1 MKYIVAHVEDWDA
14 VAQSVAKQLKP
25 GMILA
30 LSGPLGA
37 GKTTFVQALSRVLG
51 AKGNPRS
58 PTFSLVR
65 SYAVKAGEIK
75 QLVHVDA
82 YRIEDERDVLPLGLD
97 ELISE
102 PGTVIAIEWSERLSH
117 FLRKLNAPVLSV
129 TIEAAADGI
138 RRVDVRE

>member
-1 MKYIVAHVEDWDA
+1 MKYIVAKVEDWGG
-14 VAQSVAKQLKP
+14 VAQSLAKHLKP

-37 GKTTFVQALSRVLG
+37 GKTTLVQALSRVLG

-65 SYAVKAGEIK
+65 SYQVNSGEIK

-82 YRIEDERDVLPLGLD
+82 YRIDDERDVLPLGLD
-97 ELISE
+97 ELMSE
-102 PGTVIAIEWSERLSH
+102 PGTVIAIEWSERISS
-117 FLRKLNAPVLSV
+117 FLRKWNVPVLSV